1 MWKVKRMNTARI
13 VVLTIAI
20 GTGGM
25 AALVACGS
33 DNRIAVPAG
42 PAAQQHAADFPVT
55 KSEFGLGRSV
65 EPGDPQGQTP
75 PTSTASNNFIDT
87 RGESF
92 SVVRYDG
99 DSRQPVQKWL
109 KGRTI

>member
-20 GTGGM
+20 GAGGM
-25 AALVACGS
+25 AAFVACGS
-33 DNRIAVPAG
+33 DNRIAG

-55 KSEFGLGRSV
+55 KSKFGLGRSV
-65 EPGDPQGQTP
+65 APGGPQGQTP
-75 PTSTASNNFIDT
+75 ATATASNNFIDT

>member
-20 GTGGM
+20 GAGGI
-25 AALVACGS
+25 AACVACGS
-33 DNRIAVPAG
+33 DNDTAAPAG
-42 PAAQQHAADFPVT
+42 RVAQQAADIPVA
-55 KSEFGLGRSV
+55 KLGR
-65 EPGDPQGQTP
+65 EGLPRQIRPDA
-75 PTSTASNNFIDT
+75 TASNNFIDT

-92 SVVRYDG
+92 SVVRYDAG
-99 DSRQPVQKWL
+99 SRQSMPKWL

>member
-20 GTGGM
+20 GAGGI
-25 AALVACGS
+25 AASVACGS
-33 DNRIAVPAG
+33 DNDTAAPAG
-42 PAAQQHAADFPVT
+42 RVAQGADIPVA
-55 KSEFGLGRSV
+55 KLGR
-65 EPGDPQGQTP
+65 ERLPRQIRPDA
-75 PTSTASNNFIDT
+75 TASNNFIDP

-92 SVVRYDG
+92 SVVRYDAG
-99 DSRQPVQKWL
+99 SRQSMPKWL